1 MTAPK
6 TEPGERDP
14 LVQGVRLHQERQ
26 QRWLREGDPS
36 VARRLAQI
44 GVLGWI
50 IVLPILIGVFVG
62 RWLDQRFDTGLFW
75 TAPLLMLGVALG
87 SWSAWKWMQSA

>member
-1 MTAPK
+1 MT
-6 TEPGERDP
+6 TPGEQDP
-14 LVQGVRLHQERQ
+14 LVQGVRLHKERY
-26 QRWLREGDPS
+26 QRGLREGDPS

-50 IVLPILIGVFVG
+50 IVTPMLIGVFAG
-62 RWLDQRFDTGLFW
+62 RWLDRTFDSGLFC
-75 TAPLLMLGVALG
+75 TAPLLMLGLALG